1 MSDFCKRAL
10 AMLLTAA
17 VFMIVIPVGLK
28 LLFTIGPFGFVALLV
43 VLFAL
48 GAVFLD

>member
-1 MSDFCKRAL
+1 MSEFCTRAL

-28 LLFTIGPFGFVALLV
+28 LLFTIGPFGFILLV
-43 VLFAL
+43 GGVLAA
-48 GAVFLD
+48 GAIFLD